1 MKKKIVLLGLLVLPL
16 VLYIYFSMVKHNS
29 LFLPVITKNINEL
42 PEGKTFT
49 DSVVKLKDKISIV
62 GFLGTDVTKRKE
74 SVFNLDQKI
83 NAKYRAFKDFQ
94 IVILMPDGTQ
104 ESVKQMELSLKA
116 MGDISNWKFVFT
128 SPQKI
133 KNFYTSLKVK
143 EPLDN
148 DLGTFNVFIVDKELN
163 VRGRNGETKNKK
175 DSAYKDGYN
184 TFSAADLHNEMTDDV
199 KIVLREYRLALRKNN
214 TQKGV
219 KREI

>member
-1 MKKKIVLLGLLVLPL
+1 MKKKIVLLGLLALPL
-16 VLYIYFSMVKHNS
+16 VLYIYFSMAKHNS

-42 PEGKTFT
+42 PQGKTFT
-49 DSVVKLKDKISIV
+49 DSVASLKDKISIV

-74 SVFNLDQKI
+74 SIFNLDQKI

-94 IVILMPDGTQ
+94 IVMLMPDGTQ

-128 SPQKI
+128 SPQEI
-133 KNFYTSLKVK
+133 KKFYASLKVK
-143 EPLDN
+143 EPLGE
-148 DLGTFNVFIVDKELN
+148 DLGTFNVFIVDKGLN
-163 VRGRNGETKNKK
+163 VRGRKGKTKNKM
-175 DSAYKDGYN
+175 DSQYKDGYN

-199 KIVLREYRLALRKNN
+199 KIVLREYRLALRRNN
-214 TQKGV
+214 TQKGA